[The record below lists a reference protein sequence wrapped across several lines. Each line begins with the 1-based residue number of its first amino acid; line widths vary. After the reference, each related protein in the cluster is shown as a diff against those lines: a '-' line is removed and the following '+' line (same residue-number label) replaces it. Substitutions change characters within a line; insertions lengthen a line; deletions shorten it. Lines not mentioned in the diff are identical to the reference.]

1 MTVHYA
7 GYDRT
12 EGTPGYYP
20 PRTRLSR
27 AYRRA
32 LLMFRAGVDTLG
44 IAEKLGVSEH
54 HALKLVTIG
63 RARAEGLPS
72 PYEARR

>member
-1 MTVHYA
+1 MIPYA

-12 EGTPGYYP
+12 EATPGYYP
-20 PRTRLSR
+20 PQRTRLTR

-32 LLMFRAGVDTLG
+32 LLMFRAGVDTLV
-44 IAEKLGVSEH
+44 IAEKLGCSEH

-72 PYEARR
+72 PYEARS